1 MRGREVEK
9 RRRPEMTSGGRE
21 EELGVRLDG
30 LYFRSLAVGS
40 SPPPPPPH
48 SCKGLHIYT
57 HSSTGIEKYFPP
69 TASGCSHTINELE
82 IVLYVS
88 H

>member
-40 SPPPPPPH
+40 SPPPPPPAQ
-48 SCKGLHIYT
+48 LQRPTHIHT
-57 HSSTGIEKYFPP
+57 LIDRNRKIFPP
-69 TASGCSHTINELE
+69 YCFRLQPYN
-82 IVLYVS
+82 
-88 H
+88 